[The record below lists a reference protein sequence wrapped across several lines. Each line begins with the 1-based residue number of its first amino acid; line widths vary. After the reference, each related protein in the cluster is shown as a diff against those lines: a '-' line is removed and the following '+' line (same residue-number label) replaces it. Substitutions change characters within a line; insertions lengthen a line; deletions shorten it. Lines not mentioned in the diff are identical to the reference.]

1 MSSLQKLTVA
11 LIVASLVGFGAAG
24 ELPPLEEESAAAEQ
38 LRVAA
43 LEARLIAGLTGGG
56 GGGLV
61 DCWNALL
68 ELRSCT
74 NEIVLFFIN
83 GESYLGLDCCRAIRV
98 ITRHCWTSM
107 LTTLGFTTQESDIL
121 RGYCDFEAT
130 APPPAPELPPPPTT
144 APTASKAD
152 TELAFDDPT
161 V

>member
-1 MSSLQKLTVA
+1 MSSLQKLTLAV
-11 LIVASLVGFGAAG
+11 IVASLVGFGAAR

-43 LEARLIAGLTGGG
+43 LEARLIAGLTGG

-107 LTTLGFTTQESDIL
+107 LTTLGFSTQESDIL
-121 RGYCDFEAT
+121 RGYCDFETT
-130 APPPAPELPPPPTT
+130 APPPAPALPPPPTT
-144 APTASKAD
+144 APAASEAN
-152 TELAFDDPT
+152 TELAFDDLP

>member
-1 MSSLQKLTVA
+1 MFSLQKLTVA
-11 LIVASLVGFGAAG
+11 FIVASLVGFGAAR

-38 LRVAA
+38 VRVAA
-43 LEARLIAGLTGGG
+43 LEARLIAGLSGGG

-130 APPPAPELPPPPTT
+130 APALPPPPTT
-144 APTASKAD
+144 APTASAAD
-152 TELAFDDPT
+152 TELAFDDQT

>member
-56 GGGLV
+56 GGLV

-83 GESYLGLDCCRAIRV
+83 GESFLGLDCCRAIRV

-107 LTTLGFTTQESDIL
+107 LTTLGFTTQESDLL

-144 APTASKAD
+144 APTASKTG
-152 TELAFDDPT
+152 TELNFDDPT

>member
-1 MSSLQKLTVA
+1 MSSLPKLTVA
-11 LIVASLVGFGAAG
+11 FIVASLVGFGAAR

-38 LRVAA
+38 VRVAA
-43 LEARLIAGLTGGG
+43 LEARLIAGLSGGG

-130 APPPAPELPPPPTT
+130 APALPPPPTT
-144 APTASKAD
+144 APTASAAD
-152 TELAFDDPT
+152 TELAFDDQT